1 MTLPRVLLTLS
12 GFISVVSGLIVVG
25 LLTWAL
31 VWWLRRP
38 GPATV
43 KLTAAVTVAIA
54 AARVAQF
61 AALHSSAI
69 LLAIVLPAV
78 VLWRGA
84 RGPQGPKPGEGGPVP
99 VGGVGGLPRAAVG
112 VVVVP
117 PRPPASA
124 GAP

>member
-61 AALHSSAI
+61 AALHSPAI
-69 LLAIVLPAV
+69 LIAIVLPAV

-84 RGPQGPKPGEGGPVP
+84 SGHPETEAGEAVP
-99 VGGVGGLPRAAVG
+99 DIVGGVGGPTGRVLG
-112 VVVVP
+112 V
-117 PRPPASA
+117 A
-124 GAP
+124 